1 MWNLHGHLTP
11 PIVQQNETQVT
22 PSNSPLPYVTDQRAL
37 ESLCHTLRQS
47 PRLALDT
54 EFVGEDTFV
63 PRLELIQVATA
74 TTAAVID
81 FPAVQAG
88 GSLDVFWELICD
100 AKIEKIVHAGR
111 QDLDLFAIHA
121 GQIPKPF
128 FDTQIAAAMVG
139 YGAQVAY
146 ANLVQRLHGT
156 KLAKAHTFT
165 NWSARPLSDDQIAYA
180 LEDVEFLLSIHTHLQ
195 NRLNTLGRSE
205 WVSEEFARLETA
217 IGEKS
222 REPQERYQR
231 IRGWDTLKPK
241 GAAVL
246 REVAVWREAE
256 ARRRNVPRGRVMRDE
271 VLLQLARHPPKS
283 VNDLRG
289 LRGVH
294 SSDVDRHGGQIL
306 ATITSALALPPSAW
320 PEVPRERKPDPESTG
335 ILELLQAVLKARAAE
350 EGIAPTMLATSADL
364 QTLVDAKQSRTTLDV
379 PILRGWRRQLAGDL
393 LLQVLDGAVT
403 ITVDRTSG
411 ALRMTQ
417 GRPGA
422 NEPSSDPPCLTT
434 TSS

>member
-1 MWNLHGHLTP
+1 M
-11 PIVQQNETQVT
+11 Q
-22 PSNSPLPYVTDQRAL
+22 YVTDQRAL
-37 ESLCHTLRQS
+37 ETLCLTLRQS

-54 EFVGEDTFV
+54 EFVGEDTFI

-81 FPAVQAG
+81 FPAVQAS
-88 GSLDVFWELICD
+88 GSLDVLWELICD
-100 AKIEKIVHAGR
+100 PKIEKIVHAGR
-111 QDLDLFAIHA
+111 QDLDLFATHA

-156 KLAKAHTFT
+156 KLEKAHTFT

-195 NRLNTLGRSE
+195 DRLSSLGRLE

-217 IGEKS
+217 VGEKS

-246 REVAVWREAE
+246 RELAAWREAE

-283 VNDLRG
+283 VHELRG

-294 SSDVDRHGGQIL
+294 SSEVDRHGEQLL
-306 ATITSALALPPSAW
+306 ATMTSALALPPSAW

-335 ILELLQAVLKARAAE
+335 IVELLQAVLRARAAE
-350 EGIAPTMLATSADL
+350 EGISPTMLATSSDL
-364 QTLVDAKQSRTTLDV
+364 QTLVDAKQNRGILDV
-379 PILRGWRRQLAGDL
+379 PILRGWRRQLVGDL
-393 LLQVLDGAVT
+393 LLQVLDGTVT

-411 ALRMTQ
+411 ALRMI
-417 GRPGA
+417 PGP
-422 NEPSSDPPCLTT
+422 PSNASR
-434 TSS
+434 